1 MGGLCLS
8 RRDWRKIGMVLA
20 GEPARFFKIAKKVV
34 WEEPELWI
42 WKPKYRDDDKRRVG
56 RPPEF
61 MARPL
66 VMLCLWRIYFGKS
79 YRWMEGY
86 LQGNTQFRHEVGLGD
101 EWPAYE
107 TIRRAMFYLDE
118 SYLRRLNKRILAEL
132 KKTSAQGK
140 R

>member
-1 MGGLCLS
+1 MGGICLS
-8 RRDWRKIGMVLA
+8 KRDWRKIGMVLA

-34 WEEPELWI
+34 WEEPEPWI
-42 WKPKYRDDDKRRVG
+42 WKPKYVDDDKRRVG

-66 VMLCLWRIYFGKS
+66 VMLCLWRIYSGKS

-86 LQGNTQFRHEVGLGD
+86 LEGNHEFRHEVGLGD

-118 SYLRRLNKRILAEL
+118 SYLRRLNKRLLAEL
-132 KKTSAQGK
+132 RKTSAEGK

>member
-1 MGGLCLS
+1 MGGICLS
-8 RRDWRKIGMVLA
+8 KRDWRRINMVLV
-20 GEPARFFKIAKKVV
+20 GEADRTFRIAKKIV
-34 WEEPELWI
+34 WEEPEPWI
-42 WKPKYRDDDKRRVG
+42 WKPKYKNDNKRRVG

-66 VMLCLWRIYFGKS
+66 VMLCLWRIYSGKS

-86 LQGNTQFRHEVGLGD
+86 PQGNTQLRHEVGLGD

-118 SYLRRLNKRILAEL
+118 AYLRRLNKRILAEPRR
-132 KKTSAQGK
+132 TSAEGK
-140 R
+140 P